1 MEIIDDINRR
11 ILAILQK
18 NARTTNAEIARQIGL
33 APSGV
38 LERIRKLEQKGIITG
53 YRLSL
58 NSRKL
63 GLAVTCF
70 MFIRSDDPVGDITT
84 AQRLAEI
91 PEVEEVHHI
100 AGEDCYLVKLRCADN
115 ESLGRLLRE
124 RIGAFET
131 VRSSRTSIVLETI
144 KEGGDLPIGR

>member
-11 ILAILQK
+11 ILAILQR

-63 GLAVTCF
+63 GFAVTCF

-124 RIGAFET
+124 RIGAIET